1 MVYENLSDEIVRK
14 IGAIPVLG
22 SAETLASHPNILIV
36 ELIIT
41 SIFGVKR
48 HELYSKK
55 RGAARIAHARH
66 IAIYLAHV
74 SLGLSFTRLGQIFGR
89 DRTTVAH
96 ACQRIEDERENP
108 QIDWILTLMELS
120 IRRLTHSPQQRTVR
134 NEPQ

>member
-1 MVYENLSDEIVRK
+1 MVYETLSNEIVQS
-14 IGAIPVLG
+14 IDAV
-22 SAETLASHPNILIV
+22 SAFETPDMTSIHPDVRVV
-36 ELIIT
+36 ELVIT

-48 HELYSKK
+48 CELYSKK
-55 RGAARIAHARH
+55 RGAANIAHARQ
-66 IAIYLAHV
+66 IAIYLTHV
-74 SLGLSFTRLGQIFGR
+74 SLGISFTQVGRIFGR

-120 IRRLTHSPQQRTVR
+120 IRRLSYSPQQRSEC